1 MTELI
6 VFLLVSVLIL
16 AIALLLAGRK
26 GGVRMF
32 VSADGK
38 LPWAACG
45 LSLFISFFS
54 AGTFVAWGSVA
65 YRDGLVAITIQET
78 MCLAGLV
85 VAWLIAPRWR
95 SLDVTTVAAYLSD
108 RFGLRVQR
116 AYTLL
121 FFFVSFFSAAAFL
134 YPVARILSFSWG
146 VDARLGVVL
155 LGILCM
161 LYVSTGGLWSVVLTD
176 VIQFVILTAVVLIAA
191 PLSLREVGGVEALLS
206 QAPQGFLSPVSGNF
220 PWLFIIAFFLYNLVY
235 LGGGWSFVQRYGAVR
250 RPADASKASLLF
262 ALLYAVSPILWM
274 LPALTCRL
282 SNGGLAD
289 AEAENAFLLMCRQV
303 LPRGVLGIMVAGL
316 VFASLSSINSLLNAM
331 ASVFSQDIVARM
343 RPGAT
348 DRALLRTARISSL
361 VFGLLVIGIAL
372 LIPRMGGLV
381 NYIIGLA
388 ALTGAP
394 LYLPVL
400 WSLFSRRQTG
410 NTLLVTTF
418 FSLSLLL
425 LLKFAILPR
434 VCPDGARTWEMMA
447 GVGIPFLLLAIF
459 EVKKCLFAN
468 NQSITL

>member
-6 VFLLVSVLIL
+6 AFLLVSVIIL
-16 AIALLLAGRK
+16 AAALLISGRR

-32 VSADGK
+32 VSADGN

-54 AGTFVAWGSVA
+54 AGTFVAWGAVA
-65 YRDGLVAITIQET
+65 YRDGLVAVTIQET
-78 MCLAGLV
+78 MCLAGLA
-85 VAWLIAPRWR
+85 VALLIAPRWR
-95 SLDVTTVAAYLSD
+95 ALNVTTVAGYLSD
-108 RFGLRVQR
+108 RFGVRVQR

-155 LGILCM
+155 LGLLCM

-191 PLSLREVGGVEALLS
+191 PLSLREAGGLDAFLA
-206 QAPQGFLSPVSGNF
+206 QAPEGFLSPVSEGF
-220 PWLFIIAFFLYNLVY
+220 PWLFIGAFFLYNLVY

-250 RPADASKASLLF
+250 KPSDARKAALLF
-262 ALLYAVSPILWM
+262 SALYLVSPVLWM
-274 LPALTCRL
+274 LPALVCRLTSGSAGVEAEDAFLVTCR
-282 SNGGLAD
+282 
-289 AEAENAFLLMCRQV
+289 QI
-303 LPRGVLGIMVAGL
+303 LPRGLLGVMVSGL
-316 VFASLSSINSLLNAM
+316 VFASLSSINSILNAM
-331 ASVFSQDIVARM
+331 ASVFSKDIVARV
-343 RPGAT
+343 RPDAS
-348 DRALLRTARISSL
+348 DRGLLRTARISSL
-361 VFGLLVIGIAL
+361 VFGLLIIGIAL

-381 NYIIGLA
+381 NFIIGLA

-410 NTLLVTTF
+410 KTLVLTTF
-418 FSLSLLL
+418 LSLALLL
-425 LLKFAILPR
+425 LLKFVVFPR
-434 VCPDGARTWEMMA
+434 VCPDGMRTWEMAA
-447 GVGIPFLLLAIF
+447 GVGAPFLLLSIF
-459 EVKKCLFAN
+459 EIRGRCPKGL
-468 NQSITL
+468 

>member
-16 AIALLLAGRK
+16 ATALLLAGRK

-32 VSADGK
+32 VSADGN

-65 YRDGLVAITIQET
+65 YRDGLVAVTIQET

-95 SLDVTTVAAYLSD
+95 SLGVTTVAAYLSD

-155 LGILCM
+155 LGLLCM

-176 VIQFVILTAVVLIAA
+176 VIQFVILTTVVLVAA
-191 PLSLREVGGVEALLS
+191 PLSLREIGGVEAFFS
-206 QAPQGFLSPVSGNF
+206 HAPEGFLSPVSEGF
-220 PWLFIIAFFLYNLVY
+220 PWLFIIAFFLYNLIY

-250 RPADASKASLLF
+250 RPADARKASLLF

-282 SNGGLAD
+282 SNGGLAG

-303 LPRGVLGIMVAGL
+303 LPRGALGIMVAGL

-331 ASVFSQDIVARM
+331 ASVFSQDIFAQM

-348 DRALLRTARISSL
+348 DRTLLRTARISSL

-381 NYIIGLA
+381 NFIIGLA

-418 FSLSLLL
+418 LSLALLL

-434 VCPDGARTWEMMA
+434 VCPIGARTWEMVA
-447 GVGIPFLLLAIF
+447 GVGVPFLFLFFFEIRGRLA
-459 EVKKCLFAN
+459 V
-468 NQSITL
+468 

>member
-6 VFLLVSVLIL
+6 AFLLVSVFIL
-16 AIALLLAGRK
+16 AAALLISGRR

-32 VSADGK
+32 VSADGN

-54 AGTFVAWGSVA
+54 AGTFVAWGAVA
-65 YRDGLVAITIQET
+65 YRDGLVAVTIQET
-78 MCLAGLV
+78 MCLAGLA
-85 VAWLIAPRWR
+85 VALLIAPRWR
-95 SLDVTTVAAYLSD
+95 ALNVTTVAGYLSD
-108 RFGLRVQR
+108 RFGVRVQR

-146 VDARLGVVL
+146 LDARLGVVL
-155 LGILCM
+155 LGLLCM

-191 PLSLREVGGVEALLS
+191 PLSLREAGGLDAFLAH
-206 QAPQGFLSPVSGNF
+206 APEGFLSPVSEGF
-220 PWLFIIAFFLYNLVY
+220 PWLFIVAFFLYNLVY

-250 RPADASKASLLF
+250 KPGDARKAALLF
-262 ALLYAVSPILWM
+262 SALYLVSPVLWM
-274 LPALTCRL
+274 LPALVCRL
-282 SNGGLAD
+282 TSGPAGV
-289 AEAENAFLLMCRQV
+289 EAEDAFLVMCRQI
-303 LPRGVLGIMVAGL
+303 LPRGLLGVMVSGL
-316 VFASLSSINSLLNAM
+316 VFASLSSINSILNAM
-331 ASVFSQDIVARM
+331 ASVFSKDIVARL
-343 RPGAT
+343 RPGVS
-348 DRALLRTARISSL
+348 DRGLLRTARISSL
-361 VFGLLVIGIAL
+361 FFGLLIIGIAL

-381 NYIIGLA
+381 DYIIALA

-410 NTLLVTTF
+410 NTLMVTTF
-418 FSLSLLL
+418 LSLAMLL
-425 LLKFAILPR
+425 LLKFAIFPR
-434 VCPDGARTWEMMA
+434 VCPEGARTWEMMA

-459 EVKKCLFAN
+459 EVEKRFSPD

>member
-6 VFLLVSVLIL
+6 AFLLVSVIIL
-16 AIALLLAGRK
+16 AAALLISGRR

-32 VSADGK
+32 VSADGN

-54 AGTFVAWGSVA
+54 AGTFVAWGAVA
-65 YRDGLVAITIQET
+65 YRDGLVAVTIQET
-78 MCLAGLV
+78 MCLAGLA
-85 VAWLIAPRWR
+85 VALLIAPRWR
-95 SLDVTTVAAYLSD
+95 ALNVTTVAGYLSD

-146 VDARLGVVL
+146 LDARLGVVL

-191 PLSLREVGGVEALLS
+191 PLSLREAGGLDAFLAH
-206 QAPQGFLSPVSGNF
+206 APEGFLSPVSEGF
-220 PWLFIIAFFLYNLVY
+220 PWLFIVAFFLYNLVY

-250 RPADASKASLLF
+250 KPGDARKAALLF
-262 ALLYAVSPILWM
+262 SALYLVSPVLWM
-274 LPALTCRL
+274 LPALVCRL
-282 SNGGLAD
+282 TSGPAGV
-289 AEAENAFLLMCRQV
+289 EAEDAFLVMCRQI
-303 LPRGVLGIMVAGL
+303 LPRGLLGVMVSGL
-316 VFASLSSINSLLNAM
+316 VFASLSSINSILNAM
-331 ASVFSQDIVARM
+331 ASVFSKDIVARL
-343 RPGAT
+343 RPGVS
-348 DRALLRTARISSL
+348 DRGLLRTARISSL
-361 VFGLLVIGIAL
+361 FFGLLIIGIAL

-381 NYIIGLA
+381 DYIIALA

-410 NTLLVTTF
+410 ITLMVTTF
-418 FSLSLLL
+418 LSLAMLL
-425 LLKFAILPR
+425 LLKFAIFPR
-434 VCPDGARTWEMMA
+434 VCPEGARTWEMMA

-459 EVKKCLFAN
+459 EVKKRFSPD

>member
-6 VFLLVSVLIL
+6 AFLSVSVIIL
-16 AIALLLAGRK
+16 SAALLLAGRK

-38 LPWAACG
+38 LPWVACG

-54 AGTFVAWGSVA
+54 AGTFVAWGAVA

-78 MCLAGLV
+78 MCLAGLA
-85 VAWLIAPRWR
+85 VALLIAPRWR
-95 SLDVTTVAAYLSD
+95 SMGVTTVAGYLSD
-108 RFGLRVQR
+108 RFGVRVQR

-155 LGILCM
+155 LGLLCM

-191 PLSLREVGGVEALLS
+191 PLSLREAGGLDAFLAH
-206 QAPQGFLSPVSGNF
+206 APEGFLSPVSEGF
-220 PWLFIIAFFLYNLVY
+220 PWLFIVAFFLYNLVY

-250 RPADASKASLLF
+250 QPADARNAAFLF
-262 ALLYAVSPILWM
+262 SILYAVSPILWM
-274 LPALTCRL
+274 LPALVCRL
-282 SNGGLAD
+282 VNGGLSGV
-289 AEAENAFLLMCRQV
+289 ETENAFLLMCRQI
-303 LPRGVLGIMVAGL
+303 LPRGLLGVMVAGL
-316 VFASLSSINSLLNAM
+316 VFASLSSINSILNAM
-331 ASVFSQDIVARM
+331 ASVFSQDIVARV
-343 RPGAT
+343 RPDAS
-348 DRALLRTARISSL
+348 DRGLLRTARISSL
-361 VFGLLVIGIAL
+361 VFGLLIIGIAL

-381 NYIIGLA
+381 NFIIGLA

-394 LYLPVL
+394 LYMPVL

-410 NTLLVTTF
+410 NALMVTTF
-418 FSLSLLL
+418 FSLALLL
-425 LLKFAILPR
+425 LLKFAVFPR
-434 VCPDGARTWEMMA
+434 VCPGGARTWEMVA
-447 GVGIPFLLLAIF
+447 GVGVPFLLLSIF
-459 EVKKCLFAN
+459 EIRGRSPKGL
-468 NQSITL
+468 